1 MQKWNVKIKFLTY
14 KCELNNHVIHLT
26 LSLVYNQ
33 RERVYNFIYQ
43 NSRQVL
49 NFYLHNTVLLIS
61 RKIICKIY
69 VFTTQIGI
77 QFYLPKFKAVF
88 VIFTSITQFL
98 KLAEKSYVRHRGC
111 LLHVWSKFVHLL
123 LDKYCVYPYIHV
135 HAFRSSYTHTTFSL
149 HTCTCRFGL
158 WCLTPLSTIFQL
170 YRTCM
175 CT

>member
-1 MQKWNVKIKFLTY
+1 MKKWNVKIKFLTY

-26 LSLVYNQ
+26 LRLVYNQ

-98 KLAEKSYVRHRGC
+98 KLAKKSYGC

-123 LDKYCVYPYIHV
+123 LDNYCVYPYIHV
-135 HAFRSSYTHTTFSL
+135 HAFRSSNTHYI
-149 HTCTCRFGL
+149 
-158 WCLTPLSTIFQL
+158 LSS
-170 YRTCM
+170 YM
-175 CT
+175 HV